1 MGIGKV
7 IHNERLEEAVGDKNI
22 NVDKYPIGTL
32 IDKFGLEAT
41 IRGIAYMRSLKEA
54 DENYKKSADGD
65 SYEKGVKDSL
75 GVEGESSEDAKEAV
89 SKWESGVEEGG
100 LGLDE

>member
-22 NVDKYPIGTL
+22 NVDQYPIGAL

-54 DENYKKSADGD
+54 DENYREEVDGN
-65 SYEKGVKDSL
+65 SMKEGYEKAGVS
-75 GVEGESSEDAKEAV
+75 GEEATEEA
-89 SKWESGVEEGG
+89 SNLWESKSKEKG